1 MLARFRP
8 CIYRTHIAA
17 PSPAARGPTPK
28 GLQHRRPRVSSSS
41 DGGRGGV
48 FVVGAGYAHPMTDWH
63 PLLAAQE
70 KRAGRWIMVDPM
82 NREYGTIE
90 LVRVSLSTA

>member
-1 MLARFRP
+1 
-8 CIYRTHIAA
+8 
-17 PSPAARGPTPK
+17 
-28 GLQHRRPRVSSSS
+28 
-41 DGGRGGV
+41 
-48 FVVGAGYAHPMTDWH
+48 MTDWH